1 MSKIIKLSKGFDIK
15 LKGSPAPEF
24 QDSVSELFA
33 VKPTDFIGFSKPK
46 LLVKVG
52 DKVKAGQPL
61 YYDKSMENV
70 KFAAAVSG
78 EVVDIKR
85 GEKRRLL
92 QIVVKSDGA
101 DSSVEHKKHSS
112 SDIANLS
119 ADEIK
124 AHLAESGVWPNFVQR
139 PFAVMANPADTP
151 RDIYISGFDSAPLAP
166 DYKTLFGGMDDAFTV
181 GIEVLKKLTSGTV
194 NLNVDSQDEIPQ
206 AYSKAKGIQINKFSG
221 PHPAGNVGVQ
231 IHNLSPINAGEIVW
245 TLNPSAVIQIGKLFG
260 EGVYDASKIIAI
272 TGSEVTAPK
281 YVKTKIGASVAPF
294 LNNNLESD
302 NVRVISGNVLSGE
315 RIGQDDFVGFYAQQV
330 TVIPEGDDFIFFG
343 SFVPTME
350 RFSFHRAVGLMSFMN
365 NIIKPSKEYT
375 ISSNIQGEH
384 RPFVQTGVFEDV
396 VPMDILPM
404 QLLKA
409 IIAEDYEEME
419 ALGIYEVA
427 EEDLALCEFVDSSK
441 TEVQAILRKGI
452 ELLQES

>member
-1 MSKIIKLSKGFDIK
+1 MSKIIKLTKGFDIK
-15 LKGSPAPEF
+15 LKGSPTPEF
-24 QDSVSELFA
+24 QDSASELFA

-46 LLVKVG
+46 LLVNVG

-61 YYDKSMENV
+61 YYDKSMDSV
-70 KFAAAVSG
+70 KFAATVSG
-78 EVVDIKR
+78 EVVEIKR
-85 GEKRRLL
+85 GEKRKLL
-92 QIVVKSDGA
+92 RIVVKSDGA
-101 DSSVEHKKHSS
+101 NVCIEHKKHST

-124 AHLAESGVWPNFVQR
+124 AHLAESGVWPSIVQR
-139 PFAVMANPADTP
+139 PFAVMANPADSP

-166 DYKTLFGGMDDAFTV
+166 NYELLFGGKDVAFTV

-194 NLNVDSQDEIPQ
+194 NLNVNSQDEIPQ

-231 IHNLSPINAGEIVW
+231 IHHLNPVNAGDIVW
-245 TLNPSAVIQIGKLFG
+245 TLNPSAVIQIGRLFAD
-260 EGVYDASKIIAI
+260 GVFDTSKIIAI
-272 TGSEVTAPK
+272 TGSEISAPK
-281 YVKTKIGASVAPF
+281 YVRTNIGAAVEPF
-294 LNNNLESD
+294 LKNNLESE

-315 RIGQDDFVGFYAQQV
+315 RISQDDFVGFYAQQV
-330 TVIPEGDDFIFFG
+330 TVIPEGDDFITFG

-350 RFSFHRAVGLMSFMN
+350 RLSYHRAAGLMSFVN

-384 RPFVQTGVFEDV
+384 RPFVQTGVFEEV

-419 ALGIYEVA
+419 GLGIYEVA
-427 EEDLALCEFVDSSK
+427 EEDLALCEFVDASK